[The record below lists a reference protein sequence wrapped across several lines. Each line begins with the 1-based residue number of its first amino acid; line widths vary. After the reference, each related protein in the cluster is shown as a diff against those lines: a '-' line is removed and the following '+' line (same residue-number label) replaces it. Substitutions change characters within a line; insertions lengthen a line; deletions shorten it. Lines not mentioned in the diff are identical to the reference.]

1 MRHYRKL
8 LLLVLAVVSALS
20 SFAEENK
27 VVRILAIGNSF
38 SQDAV
43 EQYLHE
49 LAAAEGYTAIIG
61 NLYIGGCTLEKHY
74 NNAQA
79 DNAAYSYRKI
89 GEDGVKVTTDKVSIA
104 TALADEQWDY
114 VSLQQAS
121 GSSGQYDT
129 YTPYLTY
136 LINYVKERVPSTAKL
151 MWHQTWAYA
160 QNSTHSEFSKYDKSQ
175 SVMYEAI
182 MSASKQTMTDYGFS
196 IIIPSGT
203 AVQNARTS
211 FIGDSMNRDGYH
223 LEVNYGRYTAACT
236 WFEAVFGKSV
246 VGNTYAP
253 STVRKD
259 KVKVAQE
266 AAHAAVSKPYEVTD
280 LSYIEQTP
288 PTKHFVRS
296 ASSGTGDGLSWD
308 NATDF
313 NTFYTSFI
321 NGTYEDGDQFY
332 IAEGTYVVPSVS
344 VTALQNKGF
353 TIMGGYDAALTGTD
367 LPDVDYSKHRTVIS
381 GDINGN
387 GVQDAGDAQ
396 CLFAIQTNTGHQDT
410 TRPVLIQG
418 VDLCYVYSADQTS
431 DNLTVRGALFVYY
444 SGNVTISHCDIHHCQ
459 LTADNSRAGGAALLN
474 YSSTVRLTD
483 CRLTDNRAAARGG
496 AIRFTSNDQS
506 RGYLTLERCLLA
518 NNEVTKGTG
527 SALCVQSA
535 NSVEIVNS
543 TITANKSAANGALFI
558 NGANSSWPKE
568 LLTVV
573 SSTIANNDCA
583 AEITFNSGSPRLS
596 VINSIIAPQAGK
608 NAIQTAKAAS
618 GDALRAIV
626 SGGWNMIGAYA
637 NTADATD
644 TFTAAATDTQSAD
657 ITASSVFGENVLT
670 ADGVII
676 PVSVKAGA
684 KADELATALADWG
697 LSTVDT
703 SVDQLGTTRDGSAP
717 GAVVVSTGTGITAIV
732 QPSAISGAYYTL
744 QGVRVQKP
752 ARGIYVHGG
761 KKVVVK

>member
-1 MRHYRKL
+1 MNKRRKL
-8 LLLVLAVVSALS
+8 LSLTLLFFLSLAMWAQDGR
-20 SFAEENK
+20 

-49 LAAAEGYTAIIG
+49 LAAAEGYTAIVG

-89 GEDGVKVTTDKVSIA
+89 GEGGVKVTTEKVSIA

-136 LINYVKERVPSTAKL
+136 LINYVKERVPETAKL
-151 MWHQTWAYA
+151 VWHQTWAYA

-175 SVMYEAI
+175 STMYEAI

-196 IIIPSGT
+196 IIVPSGT

-236 WFEAVFGKSV
+236 WFEAIFGKSV
-246 VGNTYAP
+246 VGNAYAP
-253 STVRKD
+253 ATVKKD

-266 AAHAAVSKPYEVTD
+266 AAHAAVAKPYEVTD

-288 PTKHFVRS
+288 PTKHFVRA

-313 NTFYTSFI
+313 TTFYTKFI

-332 IAEGTYVVPSVS
+332 IAEGTYVVPSVT
-344 VTALQNKGF
+344 VEALQNKGF
-353 TIMGGYDAALTGTD
+353 SFMGGYDAALTGTD
-367 LPDVDYSKHRTVIS
+367 LPDVDYSLHRTVIS

-396 CLFAIQTNTGHQDT
+396 CLFAIQTNTAHQDT

-431 DNLTVRGALFVYY
+431 DTLTDAGVLIPTMEAKGA
-444 SGNVTISHCDIHHCQ
+444 
-459 LTADNSRAGGAALLN
+459 TADQL
-474 YSSTVRLTD
+474 
-483 CRLTDNRAAARGG
+483 
-496 AIRFTSNDQS
+496 
-506 RGYLTLERCLLA
+506 
-518 NNEVTKGTG
+518 
-527 SALCVQSA
+527 SALAAEWSL
-535 NSVEIVNS
+535 
-543 TITANKSAANGALFI
+543 SAANH
-558 NGANSSWPKE
+558 
-568 LLTVV
+568 
-573 SSTIANNDCA
+573 TI
-583 AEITFNSGSPRLS
+583 
-596 VINSIIAPQAGK
+596 
-608 NAIQTAKAAS
+608 
-618 GDALRAIV
+618 
-626 SGGWNMIGAYA
+626 
-637 NTADATD
+637 
-644 TFTAAATDTQSAD
+644 
-657 ITASSVFGENVLT
+657 
-670 ADGVII
+670 
-676 PVSVKAGA
+676 
-684 KADELATALADWG
+684 
-697 LSTVDT
+697 
-703 SVDQLGTTRDGSAP
+703 DQLGTVRDGSAP
-717 GAVVVSTGTGITAIV
+717 GAYAGVSSSGVQSVTFQRPAADAWFTLSGI
-732 QPSAISGAYYTL
+732 
-744 QGVRVQKP
+744 RVQHP
-752 ARGIYVHGG
+752 AHGIFITNG
-761 KKVVVK
+761 KKYVVK